1 MFKLLC
7 CPSHFATH
15 FHPCSSRS
23 CCSLLRYYPWSCDTC
38 SALYRGSCC
47 CSFHHQLLISA
58 HYGRTELYHTVPP
71 NYHRWKEL
79 SSVDYSGHDWT
90 VFFFYPVIY
99 VTAKEK
105 YIQCESRGKTNITLF
120 SQKKTIITPFLRRA
134 VSVTETFLSKRQEDG
149 QREREIHWQLLI
161 CLSSSQNISAD
172 TLRLIQHDTSCL
184 DSMPG
189 LPVSVISDSKSHRHT
204 EICLDGEGLQS
215 AQHNIG
221 FLLGSYSRNWIYWRN
236 HISSVYYLKITL

>member
-1 MFKLLC
+1 MERAVFCGLQRSWLFFFLPSYLC
-7 CPSHFATH
+7 DCK
-15 FHPCSSRS
+15 
-23 CCSLLRYYPWSCDTC
+23 
-38 SALYRGSCC
+38 GK
-47 CSFHHQLLISA
+47 I
-58 HYGRTELYHTVPP
+58 HTVWVKRE
-71 NYHRWKEL
+71 NKYY
-79 SSVDYSGHDWT
+79 SVQS
-90 VFFFYPVIY
+90 
-99 VTAKEK
+99 KEK
-105 YIQCESRGKTNITLF
+105 HHNPLFKTRSF
-120 SQKKTIITPFLRRA
+120 SHRDI
-134 VSVTETFLSKRQEDG
+134 LSKRQEDG

-236 HISSVYYLKITL
+236 HISSVYYLKITLQTPCLEHHLLYGYRELCIQKS